1 MGGVT
6 MCVHVLCGCAL
17 PDNTGVWVDP
27 TGEHN
32 FVYVDPSL
40 CDERGS
46 LTAAGVALVNAHLRR
61 TPGLPSLDTALP
73 CS

>member
-1 MGGVT
+1 

-17 PDNTGVWVDP
+17 PGNAGVWVDP

-40 CDERGS
+40 CDLKGC
-46 LTAAGVALVNAHLRR
+46 LTPAGVALVNAHLAVV
-61 TPGLPSLDTALP
+61 TGVPSLEAAVP
-73 CS
+73 CA